1 MPCISQAADRRPVIR
16 AHGRGEYVPRKSTH
30 RIALGFLLST
40 ITILL
45 LAGPV
50 WADTG
55 SASGSGPGSASSG
68 SASGSGPGADS
79 GSAASGSGFLPVPSV
94 FGVGALA
101 AATTQIGKPYEW
113 GGTGPFS
120 WDCSGLVQWAY
131 RQVGVSI
138 PRTTWQQAKA
148 GAPVPRGSL
157 SLGDVVVL
165 NQDGS
170 HVGIYA
176 GNGLVLN
183 AYDWGVP
190 VGYTPLDEFDIY
202 AIRRF

>member
-1 MPCISQAADRRPVIR
+1 M
-16 AHGRGEYVPRKSTH
+16 PRKSLH
-30 RIALGFLLST
+30 RIALGFLLS
-40 ITILL
+40 IVAILL
-45 LAGPV
+45 LAGPT

-68 SASGSGPGADS
+68 SASGSGPGSESGSAS
-79 GSAASGSGFLPVPSV
+79 GSAALPVPSV
-94 FGVGALA
+94 FGLGALA

-113 GGTGPFS
+113 GGTGPSS

-138 PRTTWQQAKA
+138 PRTTWQQATA
-148 GAPVPRGSL
+148 GTPVPRAAL
-157 SLGDVVVL
+157 SPGDVVVL
-165 NQDGS
+165 NSDGS

-176 GNGLVLN
+176 GGGQVLN
-183 AYDWGVP
+183 AYGRGVP
-190 VGYTPLDEFDIY
+190 VGFTPLTEFDIY